1 MRIEK
6 FVCNLFPFH
15 RGTVI
20 KMGVP
25 RMLQTQRLFRCG
37 QCGEI
42 FTVTAD
48 YEQYYRLDRPAACPN
63 FRDPERRCRVR
74 ESTGELPKK
83 CGRDDCWIACAP
95 RPNY

>member
-1 MRIEK
+1 MHSPVSFEH
-6 FVCNLFPFH
+6 FH

-63 FRDPERRCRVR
+63 FRDPERRCKVR
-74 ESTGELPKK
+74 ESTPLHWRIAKK
-83 CGRDDCWIACAP
+83 SAGWP
-95 RPNY
+95 